1 MVFKRVK
8 DLTWADS
15 ISCHL
20 FDESTFFFFRW
31 ISFSKNIS
39 LVKKILLWYSGE
51 CGRNW
56 NRKISHMLWGIVWAP
71 LVFEPLI
78 PECCSKDQ
86 HWFKSNNHSSIMCR
100 ALVIRWGAKTNFQHT
115 RWYSTDFFFAHIFS
129 LVAMV
134 LSLVYVYSAVTFSF
148 FLIFIKYFMLLF
160 AQQNALHAT
169 QHPRE
174 SKRTRVLFA
183 IASKSHLWVI
193 IGYRDKFRSLEN
205 NVRDL

>member
-1 MVFKRVK
+1 MVYKRVK

-20 FDESTFFFFRW
+20 FDESTFFFFRR
-31 ISFSKNIS
+31 ILFSKYLS
-39 LVKKILLWYSGE
+39 SKKILLWYSGE

-71 LVFEPLI
+71 LAFEPLI

-115 RWYSTDFFFAHIFS
+115 HGIRQIFFLLTFLASWLWCYHLCMFM
-129 LVAMV
+129 A
-134 LSLVYVYSAVTFSF
+134 LSLLVFSSSLSNTLCF
-148 FLIFIKYFMLLF
+148 CLLNRTHYTQRNTHARANEREYFL
-160 AQQNALHAT
+160 QLHRN
-169 QHPRE
+169 H
-174 SKRTRVLFA
+174 
-183 IASKSHLWVI
+183 IM
-193 IGYRDKFRSLEN
+193 GYHWL
-205 NVRDL
+205 